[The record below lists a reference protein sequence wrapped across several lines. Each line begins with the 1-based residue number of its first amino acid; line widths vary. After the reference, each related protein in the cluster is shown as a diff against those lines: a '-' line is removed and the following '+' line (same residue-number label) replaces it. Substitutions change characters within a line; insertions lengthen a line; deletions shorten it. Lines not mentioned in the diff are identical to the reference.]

1 MMAHADRRSA
11 NRDQRKERA
20 SHVALLAFRCARH
33 NEQKRDIA
41 CAEAL
46 KAYLDIHP
54 HNEHA
59 SDDVVATIVNAV
71 RARPHWLN

>member
-1 MMAHADRRSA
+1 MANATLRSA
-11 NRDQRKERA
+11 GPENRKQRA

-33 NEQKRDIA
+33 DSEKRDIA

-54 HNEHA
+54 HNANA
-59 SDDVVATIVNAV
+59 SDDVIAAIVDAV

>member
-1 MMAHADRRSA
+1 MANAKLRSVSPDA
-11 NRDQRKERA
+11 RGKRA

-33 NEQKRDIA
+33 NEEKRDVA

-54 HNEHA
+54 HNTNA
-59 SDDVVATIVNAV
+59 SDDVVAAIVNAV